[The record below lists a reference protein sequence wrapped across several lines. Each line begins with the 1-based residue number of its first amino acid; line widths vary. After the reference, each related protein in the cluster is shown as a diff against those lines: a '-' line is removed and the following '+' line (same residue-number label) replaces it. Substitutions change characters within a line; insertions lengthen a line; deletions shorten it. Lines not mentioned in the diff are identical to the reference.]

1 MRQGAPCAAQWEYG
15 TECWERAPSPLG
27 TAELRETGQG
37 NGGLGG
43 KPAAVGGAPKVK
55 SLHCLFAEEETQT
68 ETSLDLD
75 HTTSVAGLGAT
86 R

>member
-1 MRQGAPCAAQWEYG
+1 MLRRWEYD
-15 TECWERAPSPLG
+15 TECLEGAPSPLG

-37 NGGLGG
+37 KGGFGR
-43 KPAAVGGAPKVK
+43 KPGAGGGAPKVK
-55 SLHCLFAEEETQT
+55 SLNCLFAEEETQT